1 MNKLEFQ
8 AITWSFLKARKK
20 SRIQDVIGFGFG
32 FGFAS
37 HWLKNWRAIFAPTS
51 YFRKSFENC
60 SVVKKKKIE
69 TAIKF
74 VLNNVKHC
82 NLETCA
88 NSRLI
93 LCGKCYQNNV
103 FFSTFLVLCLMT
115 AWLQSNAEWR
125 CNRYALTQHPYGLYF
140 NWLFSS
146 SPWPLFQGES
156 KCEVLHEYQS
166 KFILYRVITVTKNSH
181 GDSLW
186 NIDWLKLWMVS
197 PTIYQKKCG
206 GVLQFLLKMKTL
218 TGVKSLL
225 LRP

>member
-20 SRIQDVIGFGFG
+20 SRLQGVIG

-93 LCGKCYQNNV
+93 LCGKCYQDNV
-103 FFSTFLVLCLMT
+103 FFLPFSFYVL
-115 AWLQSNAEWR
+115 WLLGSNQ
-125 CNRYALTQHPYGLYF
+125 TQNEGATGMFSHNILIACILIGHFPVHFSLYF
-140 NWLFSS
+140 KANLSAKS
-146 SPWPLFQGES
+146 CMNISL
-156 KCEVLHEYQS
+156 
-166 KFILYRVITVTKNSH
+166 NSYC
-181 GDSLW
+181 
-186 NIDWLKLWMVS
+186 IE
-197 PTIYQKKCG
+197 
-206 GVLQFLLKMKTL
+206 
-218 TGVKSLL
+218 
-225 LRP
+225 